1 MEEEGDY
8 DVLQTLFYFLSPF
21 IILEM
26 ELQFDVS
33 EENKKQE
40 EAVLA
45 PLDPNIK
52 IRTMKSDIQS
62 LKESGGDLTNIAT
75 IEDTPSVASRPAPS
89 DRPIFVGDQDVE
101 KNNSPIVKIIIVIIA
116 VLALAA
122 GIGFASYYLA
132 SRVL

>member
-1 MEEEGDY
+1 
-8 DVLQTLFYFLSPF
+8 
-21 IILEM
+21 M

-75 IEDTPSVASRPAPS
+75 IEDAPSVASRPAPS